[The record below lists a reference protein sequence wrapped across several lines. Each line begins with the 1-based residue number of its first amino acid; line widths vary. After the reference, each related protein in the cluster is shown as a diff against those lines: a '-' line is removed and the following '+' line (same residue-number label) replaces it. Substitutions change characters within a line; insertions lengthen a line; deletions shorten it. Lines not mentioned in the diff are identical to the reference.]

1 MIKRALFFLAVFMSA
16 NNLTAAPLSVP
27 SFLSYQGRLIDEGGN
42 ILPDGETNIIFRI
55 LDDSGNILY
64 EEIQGV
70 EIISGDA
77 SAVVGN
83 GLDIEKGSP
92 IGGIP
97 EEVLTPV
104 ATRFLQVEVE
114 GQVPYDQMEIV
125 TAPYAVWSGTA
136 LRLPNEAI
144 TSAMVGKG
152 VIQKD
157 HLDDELIDAIFTN
170 GIPKSMLPDDT
181 VYSSDLKGFQDVM
194 QGAEGASKVGVITG
208 LVYSGSQTVQGV
220 LTDLDLAIKG
230 RQEEINTSKEDYTA
244 KVDGE
249 KSERISGDSVL
260 QTNIT
265 NEENARIG
273 AVNTLQSNINS
284 ETNARVEADTTLK
297 TDITNETSARIGA
310 VNTLQ

>member
-1 MIKRALFFLAVFMSA
+1 
-16 NNLTAAPLSVP
+16 
-27 SFLSYQGRLIDEGGN
+27 
-42 ILPDGETNIIFRI
+42 
-55 LDDSGNILY
+55 
-64 EEIQGV
+64 
-70 EIISGDA
+70 
-77 SAVVGN
+77 
-83 GLDIEKGSP
+83 
-92 IGGIP
+92 
-97 EEVLTPV
+97 
-104 ATRFLQVEVE
+104 
-114 GQVPYDQMEIV
+114 
-125 TAPYAVWSGTA
+125 
-136 LRLPNEAI
+136 
-144 TSAMVGKG
+144 
-152 VIQKD
+152 
-157 HLDDELIDAIFTN
+157 
-170 GIPKSMLPDDT
+170 MLPDDT

-208 LVYSGSQTVQGV
+208 LVYSGSQTVHGV

-297 TDITNETSARIGA
+297 TDITN
-310 VNTLQ
+310 